1 MSLFRSKGFTLA
13 ELLIALAILGVIAT
27 FSIPKLLQAQANQQ
41 KMALAKEVAGS
52 LSEALLL
59 YKSRVGI
66 TPGVSNAADLF
77 QYMNYLRLDTTSAV
91 DAYPLFGGPFNCD
104 VSNPCIRLFNG
115 GLLRVSDPSW
125 SGTAA
130 TSAISFIFDP
140 DGAVT
145 GANDSVNLSLYA
157 DGTVRSRR
165 YLKGSTEYATG
176 VFRGPDSNGDPVWFS
191 W

>member
-1 MSLFRSKGFTLA
+1 MSLFRPKGFTLA

-27 FSIPKLLQAQANQQ
+27 FTIPKLLQVQADQR

-52 LSEALLL
+52 LSEALLM
-59 YKSRVGI
+59 YKTRVGI
-66 TPGVSNAADLF
+66 TPGVSNAGDLF

-91 DAYPLFGGPFNCD
+91 DAYPLFSGSFNCN

-125 SGTAA
+125 SGAA
-130 TSAISFIFDP
+130 STSAISFIFDP
-140 DGAVT
+140 DGTVT
-145 GANDSVNLSLYA
+145 GLNDSVNLTLYA

-165 YLKGSTEYATG
+165 YLKNNTEYDTG
-176 VFRGPDSNGDPVWFS
+176 TFRGPEPTGDPSWFS